1 MIRHSALYFF
11 YTSNTPPKEI
21 LLNTEPQDI
30 NILKSLLENKVS
42 IKIPLKGKKRM
53 ILKMVEE
60 NVDASFEKRKKEK
73 FKTNELL
80 NSIKLKFALKY
91 IPKRIEIYDN
101 SHLSGSNPTGAMVV
115 FENGAFGKNS
125 YRKFNIVCENN
136 DDVIKIDSRT
146 SDAIALSIR
155 FNIPIFVKKDILDEA
170 GFDDDEKYSE
180 EINLTDNNFFKDENS
195 DKSYKKSKDIKKIST
210 NNIKKMLE
218 NSLQNEDYEMAA
230 KLRDELNSRKSIK

>member
-1 MIRHSALYFF
+1 MEIVELKIQGISYSDNTSGAFALILQETNGSRKLPIVIGGFEAQAIAIGLDKKIK
-11 YTSNTPPKEI
+11 TSRPLTHE
-21 LLNTEPQDI
+21 LF
-30 NILKSLLENKVS
+30 KSFA
-42 IKIPLKGKKRM
+42 
-53 ILKMVEE
+53 
-60 NVDASFEKRKKEK
+60 DK
-73 FKTNELL
+73 FG
-80 NSIKLKFALKY
+80 IKLNHIIISKLK
-91 IPKRIEIYDN
+91 D
-101 SHLSGSNPTGAMVV
+101 GV
-115 FENGAFGKNS
+115 FFS
-125 YRKFNIVCENN
+125 NIVCENN
-136 DDVIKIDSRT
+136 DDIIKIDSRT

-180 EINLTDNNFFKDENS
+180 EINFTDNNFFKDENP